1 MYRKML
7 GAVVLAATAVGLSRA
22 DEGQDD
28 AFLGDW
34 QGKGLVAQV
43 IPRGGGQY
51 QINLLGRF
59 DDDAKPLKTLA
70 AKVTDGALP
79 FELEG
84 WKGEFQNGQL
94 RVFQA
99 GQKPSRHDL
108 VRVKRPSPT
117 LGAKAPEG
125 AVTLF
130 DGSSFERWEAQGR
143 GEPPADIVW
152 ELHNGCMR
160 VAPTNKE
167 TRAGHSL
174 VTKDRFKDFRMH
186 LEFRLPLM
194 ADKTGQARA
203 NGGVAFE
210 DPTWYELQ
218 ILDSY
223 GLEGRDNECGG
234 LYKIAAPKVNMCRP
248 PLVWQTYDI
257 EFHAPR
263 YGTAGERQRAGKI
276 SVAHNGRQIHQD
288 VELPDS
294 PNAQRRRK
302 SNPGAVS
309 TGRIILHYHK
319 DPIEYRNI
327 WLKEL

>member
-1 MYRKML
+1 MYHKML
-7 GAVVLAATAVGLSRA
+7 STVLVAALVMGLGRA
-22 DEGQDD
+22 DEGQDEP
-28 AFLGDW
+28 FLGDW
-34 QGKGLVAQV
+34 QGKALVAQV

-51 QINLLGRF
+51 QINLLERF
-59 DDDAKPLKTLA
+59 DDVAKPFMSIA
-70 AKVTDGALP
+70 ARVEDGALQ
-79 FELEG
+79 FEKEG
-84 WKGEFQNGQL
+84 WKGETVDGQL
-94 RVFQA
+94 RVFQP
-99 GQKPSRHDL
+99 GNELSRHDL
-108 VRVKRPSPT
+108 VRVQRQSPT
-117 LGAKAPEG
+117 LGAQAPEG

-130 DGSSFERWEAQGR
+130 DGRSFDRWEAQVRR
-143 GEPPADIVW
+143 GPATDIVW
-152 ELHNGCMR
+152 ELHGGCMR
-160 VAPTNKE
+160 VAPTDKE

-174 VTKDRFKDFRMH
+174 VTKDRFRDFLLH

-203 NGGVAFE
+203 NGGVTFE
-210 DPTWYELQ
+210 DPNWYELQ

-263 YGTAGERQRAGKI
+263 YNAAGDLHRAGKI
-276 SVAHNGRQIHQD
+276 SVEHNGRQIHKD

-294 PNAQRRRK
+294 PSSQQRRK
-302 SNPGAVS
+302 SNPDTIS